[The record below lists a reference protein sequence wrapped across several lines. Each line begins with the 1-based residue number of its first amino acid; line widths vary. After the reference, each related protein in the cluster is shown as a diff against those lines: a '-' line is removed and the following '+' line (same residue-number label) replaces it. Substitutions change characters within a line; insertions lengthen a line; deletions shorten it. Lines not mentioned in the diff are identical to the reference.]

1 MRKQYLK
8 HGDRA
13 FCTGCFL
20 YYNGEKGEFELE
32 AIEDDCFFDG
42 EPVQFEVSKG
52 TDKPYI
58 EIEGD

>member
-1 MRKQYLK
+1 MRTKEQYVEDLK
-8 HGDRA
+8 KLKKN
-13 FCTGCFL
+13 L